1 MYLRTIDE
9 TEATGEV
16 AEVYSRVKA
25 QMGFIM
31 EATQCWSTRPEIMT
45 AWLAFFDHLRSR
57 LSITARDWRLVT
69 FVVAQHIPSTY
80 CSLVYGG
87 QLIDDLGSKEKV
99 LALQKDFRTTGLSRR
114 DVAMLSYAEKIAVN
128 AASVTQADIEELR
141 AVGFDDAEIFGIA
154 LCASIRC
161 FMSRFYDAVGAAP
174 DAAFR
179 EMAPDFRDPLVV
191 GKPLDCAVSG

>member
-1 MYLRTIDE
+1 MYLKTVDE

-16 AEVYSRVKA
+16 AEVYRHTKA

-45 AWLAFFDHLRSR
+45 AWLTFYDHLRSR

-69 FVVAQHIPSTY
+69 FVAAQHVPSTY

-99 LALQKDFRTTGLSRR
+99 LALQQDFRAAGLSKR
-114 DVAMLSYAEKIAVN
+114 DVAMLSYAKKIAVN
-128 AASVTQADIEELR
+128 AASITQTDIEELR
-141 AVGFDDAEIFGIA
+141 AVGFDDAEIFDIA
-154 LCASIRC
+154 FCASIRC
-161 FMSRFYDAVGAAP
+161 FLSRFYDAIGASP

-191 GKPLDCAVSG
+191 GKLLDSAVSA